1 MPLLALSQTLWQA
14 AVLVVAERFGKAV
27 RTPARDTMLAQASA
41 AFGRGTVFAIRE
53 ALDQSGALLGPL
65 VVGGMIALSG
75 YQAGFAVLAIPGA
88 LALLTL
94 AWLHRAVP
102 LPAAYEHMHR
112 ATQAEPSTKG
122 YTWLPAR
129 FWLYTAFT
137 AISMAGFTT
146 FGVLAYHQE
155 IYHILPAAV
164 IPLTYAAAMGAG
176 ALAAL
181 ASGRLYD
188 RIGLRGLVIAL
199 PLSAI
204 VPVLSFSMNVTF
216 VWVGAVVWGAVM
228 GIHELT
234 MRAAV
239 ADLVPAARRGTSYG
253 VFTAAYGLAW
263 LAGSTLIGALYSH
276 SVGAVILFTVA
287 AQTAALIVFVPLAI
301 EDPNQKA
308 LSNR

>member
-188 RIGLRGLVIAL
+188 RIGLRWIGHRPAAIGYRAR
-199 PLSAI
+199 AI
-204 VPVLSFSMNVTF
+204 VFDERHLR
-216 VWVGAVVWGAVM
+216 VGRRCCLGRSHGHSRIDNACRGCRPGPRRSTWDELWRFYRCLRVGVAGRLHPHRSAVQSLRGCGHPFHRCRPDGCFDCFRTA
-228 GIHELT
+228 GN
-234 MRAAV
+234 
-239 ADLVPAARRGTSYG
+239 RRSQPE
-253 VFTAAYGLAW
+253 
-263 LAGSTLIGALYSH
+263 S
-276 SVGAVILFTVA
+276 
-287 AQTAALIVFVPLAI
+287 P
-301 EDPNQKA
+301 E
-308 LSNR
+308 